1 MVGGIPAGRP
11 SLSRVALAESLLFEE
26 VEDGALIFD
35 QNTGATTLS
44 SGLGLAMIKS
54 LRSLGALDEAALR
67 AAVQGG
73 GELAD
78 NFADTLISLE
88 KSQLIFRC

>member
-1 MVGGIPAGRP
+1 MGDGIPAGRP
-11 SLSRVALAESLLFEE
+11 DLSRVALAEALLFEE

-35 QNTGATTLS
+35 PNTGATTLS

-67 AAVQGG
+67 AAVQGM
-73 GELAD
+73 GEVAE
-78 NFADTLISLE
+78 NFTDTLVLLE

>member
-1 MVGGIPAGRP
+1 MSGGIPAGRP
-11 SLSRVALAESLLFEE
+11 SFSRVALAEALLFEE

-35 QNTGATTLS
+35 QSSGATTLS
-44 SGLGLAMIKS
+44 SGLGLAVIKS

-67 AAVQGG
+67 AAVQDM
-73 GELAD
+73 GEAPE
-78 NFADTLISLE
+78 NFTDVLISLE

>member
-1 MVGGIPAGRP
+1 MGGVIPAGRP
-11 SLSRVALAESLLFEE
+11 NPSRVALAEALLVEE

-35 QNTGATTLS
+35 LNTGATTLS

-54 LRSLGALDEAALR
+54 LRSLGALDESALR
-67 AAVQGG
+67 AAVQEM
-73 GELAD
+73 GEVPED
-78 NFADTLISLE
+78 FTDTLVSLE